1 VQAGAGHLPASQ
13 LARYAQV
20 WEKIAIAARE
30 TEALNLDRR
39 PLILSIFTNLAE
51 ASRD

>member
-1 VQAGAGHLPASQ
+1 MSITAFEIAGMDDLHQ
-13 LARYAQV
+13 
-20 WEKIAIAARE
+20 IAIAARE